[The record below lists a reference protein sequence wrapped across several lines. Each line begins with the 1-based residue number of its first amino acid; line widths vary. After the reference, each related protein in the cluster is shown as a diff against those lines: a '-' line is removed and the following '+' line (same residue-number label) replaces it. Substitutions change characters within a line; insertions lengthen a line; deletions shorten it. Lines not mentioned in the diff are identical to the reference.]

1 MKKRSDFENDRRRTG
16 DTDFRRREPARPE
29 NESRDREG
37 AHDQR
42 GRPRGEDSRDR
53 DDRPY
58 GRRSRGENR
67 FSSDSQSREPRSFG
81 NSGDSRRK
89 PDERSFSREDS
100 RDRDDRPYARR
111 PRGENRFS
119 SDDQSKDSRDFGKSS
134 GSRRKPDERPSR
146 GEYDRG
152 QTRSKDREREPRSF
166 QDRPDRSR
174 SDRESDRPRF
184 SDEKRRPFRD
194 EKEPRQRGR
203 SSGDEGRFSE
213 GKNPRSG
220 RFDRGDKRDEGQ
232 AFQSREDRFQRRPEK
247 SAERFSETRSAR
259 REKHEEKEEGFRRTS
274 DRKPRPDYD
283 NRDSERKA
291 SKSRNSGEDGQIRLN
306 RFIANAGIC
315 SRREADEL
323 IEAGQIT
330 VNGKVVNE
338 MGFKVGPADV
348 VKYGKRILNAEKLVY
363 ILLNKPKDYITTT
376 DDPEDR
382 RTVLQLIEGACEE
395 RVYPVGRLDRNTTGL
410 LLITN
415 DGELADKLTHPSH
428 NIKKVYQAE
437 LDKPITL
444 EDFEALKNGIELEDG
459 FVKPDDIGIV
469 TPDAFVVGIEIH
481 SGRNRIVRRMFEHF
495 GYDVKKLDRTTFAGL
510 NKKDLP
516 RGEWRFLTKKEVIT
530 LKFLV

>member
-1 MKKRSDFENDRRRTG
+1 MKKRSDFENDRRG
-16 DTDFRRREPARPE
+16 AGSPDSRRREPGRREDENRRGEDAR
-29 NESRDREG
+29 
-37 AHDQR
+37 AYR
-42 GRPRGEDSRDR
+42 GRPQEDPRDR

-67 FSSDSQSREPRSFG
+67 SGPDSQQKESRG
-81 NSGDSRRK
+81 
-89 PDERSFSREDS
+89 
-100 RDRDDRPYARR
+100 
-111 PRGENRFS
+111 
-119 SDDQSKDSRDFGKSS
+119 FGKPEDWKKS
-134 GSRRKPDERPSR
+134 GERPFPR
-146 GEYDRG
+146 EYDREKSG
-152 QTRSKDREREPRSF
+152 SKDREREARPF
-166 QDRPDRSR
+166 QRRYSEDKGPDRGFSGERKRSSSR
-174 SDRESDRPRF
+174 DERETGRRGRDDEARYSEDKGADKRF
-184 SDEKRRPFRD
+184 SGERRRSGFRD
-194 EKEPRQRGR
+194 ERESGRRSRDHEGRRPEDKGPDKSFPGEKRPYSRRFDKDENPDRASDFRPR
-203 SSGDEGRFSE
+203 EGRF
-213 GKNPRSG
+213 
-220 RFDRGDKRDEGQ
+220 
-232 AFQSREDRFQRRPEK
+232 QRHSPGND
-247 SAERFSETRSAR
+247 ERFTGPGPAR
-259 REKHEEKEEGFRRTS
+259 GRREEKEDSFRRTS
-274 DRKPRPDYD
+274 GRMQRPDYD
-283 NRDSERKA
+283 ASDAGRKNT
-291 SKSRNSGEDGQIRLN
+291 KSAAPGQDDRIRLN

-382 RTVLQLIEGACEE
+382 RTVLHLIEGACEE

-444 EDFEALKNGIELEDG
+444 EDFETLKNGVELEDG

-481 SGRNRIVRRMFEHF
+481 SGRNRIVRRMFEHL
-495 GYDVKKLDRTTFAGL
+495 GYEVKKLDRTTFAGL

-516 RGEWRFLTKKEVIT
+516 RGNWRFLTQKEVIT

>member
-1 MKKRSDFENDRRRTG
+1 MKKRSDFENDRRGAGRPAS
-16 DTDFRRREPARPE
+16 RRQEPGRPE
-29 NESRDREG
+29 ERRPEARRSESESRGREG
-37 AHDQR
+37 ARDQR
-42 GRPRGEDSRDR
+42 GRSRD
-53 DDRPY
+53 DF
-58 GRRSRGENR
+58 RG
-67 FSSDSQSREPRSFG
+67 
-81 NSGDSRRK
+81 
-89 PDERSFSREDS
+89 REDS
-100 RDRDDRPYARR
+100 RDDRGYAGR
-111 PRGENRFS
+111 PRGGEKRFG
-119 SDDQSKDSRDFGKSS
+119 SDSQPRESRDFRNSDET
-134 GSRRKPDERPSR
+134 RRKQDEKPFAR
-146 GEYDRG
+146 GYDRER
-152 QTRSKDREREPRSF
+152 TRSKDRDREPGPSDERRSSYRD
-166 QDRPDRSR
+166 QRETRPRGRDSANGDRFPGGKTPRSR
-174 SDRESDRPRF
+174 RPEGE
-184 SDEKRRPFRD
+184 EKREER
-194 EKEPRQRGR
+194 
-203 SSGDEGRFSE
+203 
-213 GKNPRSG
+213 
-220 RFDRGDKRDEGQ
+220 Q
-232 AFQSREDRFQRRPEK
+232 AFQPREDRFQRRSTGSTERTTGSRPER
-247 SAERFSETRSAR
+247 ERYG
-259 REKHEEKEEGFRRTS
+259 EKEEGFRRTS
-274 DRKPRPDYD
+274 DRKPRPDYGS
-283 NRDSERKA
+283 RDFDRKDP
-291 SKSRNSGEDGQIRLN
+291 KSYQPAQDDRIRLN

-444 EDFEALKNGIELEDG
+444 EDFEALKNGVELEDG

-481 SGRNRIVRRMFEHF
+481 SGRNRIVRRLFEHF
-495 GYDVKKLDRTTFAGL
+495 GYEVKKLDRTTFAGL

-516 RGEWRFLTKKEVIT
+516 RGSWRFLTKKEVIT